1 MCSWQ
6 CYNNYYVHK
15 FKRLIT
21 TGVELFLN
29 SHFGHGSGPIL
40 FTYLDCDGTESRLSD
55 CSTYSSHYFGA
66 RHTDDAGVRCQR
78 ATTTSKLLIIMI
90 ANLIF
95 VTVLLA
101 RADCANGD
109 VRLMNGTTPYEGRV
123 EICYDGVWGS
133 VCDSGWN
140 DQDAAIVCLQLE
152 FQGASNDV
160 CYNNI
165 IVVN

>member
-1 MCSWQ
+1 
-6 CYNNYYVHK
+6 
-15 FKRLIT
+15 
-21 TGVELFLN
+21 
-29 SHFGHGSGPIL
+29 
-40 FTYLDCDGTESRLSD
+40 
-55 CSTYSSHYFGA
+55 
-66 RHTDDAGVRCQR
+66 
-78 ATTTSKLLIIMI
+78 
-90 ANLIF
+90 
-95 VTVLLA
+95 
-101 RADCANGD
+101 
-109 VRLMNGTTPYEGRV
+109 MNGTTPYEGRV